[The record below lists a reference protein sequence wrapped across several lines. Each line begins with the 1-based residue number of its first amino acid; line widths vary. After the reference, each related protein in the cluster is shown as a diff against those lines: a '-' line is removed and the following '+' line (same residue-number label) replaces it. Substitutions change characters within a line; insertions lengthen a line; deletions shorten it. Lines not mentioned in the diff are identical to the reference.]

1 MDNSTYVLL
10 SHEQALRRRLD
21 VAANNMAN
29 SETAGFRR
37 ERPVFHD
44 YVDKMQGSPPAELPR
59 ESRDINFVQD
69 YRAMHDTRA
78 GAFQATGNPLDIMI
92 DGPGWLAVQDANG
105 ETAYTRAG
113 FLKVNDSGELVIS
126 GGQKLLDEGGAPITI
141 PPDALATL
149 AIGPD
154 GTLSYKDGTLS
165 RIAVTTFPDENALTP
180 RGDGLTNGTG
190 GTPLP
195 ATETHIKSGGVEGSN
210 VQPIA
215 ETTELIDIL
224 RSYQSSMAISN
235 AINDLRKDAI
245 SRLGRIG

>member
-37 ERPVFHD
+37 ERPVFRE
-44 YVDKMQGSPPAELPR
+44 YIEQMEGRPPAELPAQAR
-59 ESRDINFVQD
+59 GIAFVQD
-69 YRAMHDTRA
+69 YRAMQDARA

-92 DGPGWLAVQDANG
+92 DGPGWLSVQDANG

-113 FLKVNDSGELVIS
+113 FLKVSDAGELVTS
-126 GGQKLLDEGGAPITI
+126 GGQKVLDEGGTAITV
-141 PPDALATL
+141 PPDALASL

-154 GTLSYKDGTLS
+154 GTLSYKDGTLA
-165 RIAVTTFPDENALTP
+165 RIGVTVFDDETALAP
-180 RGDGLTNGTG
+180 RGDGLMTG
-190 GTPLP
+190 SGGRALALTD
-195 ATETHIKSGGVEGSN
+195 THIKSGGVESSN

-235 AINDLRKDAI
+235 AINELRKDAI